1 MSVRFDERTL
11 RGQMDSMIVEDR
23 VKPEGRPG
31 DDIAMTASVA
41 AMSVTTVFT
50 ILVVLTSGP
59 MSLSWFAFHP
69 PLQVLAIGL
78 FSYGILTLQPTNQ
91 PKTKAAG
98 LTRHQLYMFLI
109 GTPSILAGTWVV
121 YHNKNIN
128 GRAHF
133 ASWHGFFG
141 ILTILWLVGQIFV
154 GAGSVWFG
162 GALFGG
168 GMQAKSLWKYH
179 RASGYLLYPSFLFV
193 LHLGGAWSSFST
205 GNSSHFMRFVAYSMA
220 PIITLIGVY
229 SRARLSKM
237 KFF

>member
-1 MSVRFDERTL
+1 M
-11 RGQMDSMIVEDR
+11 EDR

-31 DDIAMTASVA
+31 DGPGLTATVA
-41 AMSVTTVFT
+41 AMSFTVAFT
-50 ILVVLTSGP
+50 MLVILTSGP
-59 MSLSWFAFHP
+59 FSLSWFAFHP

-78 FSYGILTLQPTNQ
+78 FTYGILTLQPTNQ

-109 GTPSILAGTWVV
+109 GTPSILAGTWVI
-121 YHNKNIN
+121 YYNKNVN

-133 ASWHGFFG
+133 TTWHGFFG
-141 ILTILWLVGQIFV
+141 ILTVFWLLGQIFV

-168 GMQAKSLWKYH
+168 GMQAKSCWKYH
-179 RASGYLLYPSFLFV
+179 RASGYVLYLTFLFV
-193 LHLGGAWSSFST
+193 LHLGGAWSSFSSS
-205 GNSSHFMRFVAYSMA
+205 NSSPFIRFLAYSMA

-229 SRARLSKM
+229 SRTRLSKM
-237 KFF
+237 KLF